1 MTRLTTPMTP
11 SMAREY
17 SPSTTA
23 SVSLNAPQHPWTCL
37 CTACRNAF
45 DLNEGLAR
53 KRPTA
58 TVHGWPQRLREIRAT
73 VSATMQS
80 DNDGALLSVLDSLLE
95 PQHPRRAQPEVD
107 ATPEPEVEA
116 LMRAGHLHPLGEDQP
131 APARGQPQPHSSQ
144 PKPAGGHKSGH
155 ARLVAARGWQGAVAA
170 REQPAGGVDAGAV
183 AAIATRPAERQVGAR
198 RGSTTAG
205 GWHVVAAVDACARAQ
220 RQVDGR
226 VQAAVGAQRSVEPR
240 GSGVD
245 PAARHQARGR
255 LLE

>member
-1 MTRLTTPMTP
+1 
-11 SMAREY
+11 MAREY

-95 PQHPRRAQPEVD
+95 PQHPRRAQPE
-107 ATPEPEVEA
+107 ALIHAPGNEPEPPETLPVDE
-116 LMRAGHLHPLGEDQP
+116 R
-131 APARGQPQPHSSQ
+131 
-144 PKPAGGHKSGH
+144 
-155 ARLVAARGWQGAVAA
+155 A
-170 REQPAGGVDAGAV
+170 REATKPR
-183 AAIATRPAERQVGAR
+183 AIA
-198 RGSTTAG
+198 
-205 GWHVVAAVDACARAQ
+205 HVRCSR
-220 RQVDGR
+220 DG
-226 VQAAVGAQRSVEPR
+226 
-240 GSGVD
+240 D
-245 PAARHQARGR
+245 LR
-255 LLE
+255 LL